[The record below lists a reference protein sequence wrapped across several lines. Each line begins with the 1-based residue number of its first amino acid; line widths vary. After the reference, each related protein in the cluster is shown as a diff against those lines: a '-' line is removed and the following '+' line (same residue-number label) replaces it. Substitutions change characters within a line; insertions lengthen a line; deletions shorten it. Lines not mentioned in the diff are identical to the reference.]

1 MRSVPP
7 LFCAHPAPAHPMS
20 PAAMQIETK
29 RVLSTFILISSRD
42 VLLLVLWV
50 SVGLQ
55 CGLKPRP
62 QTVAV
67 STRPYG
73 LLSSAAFPKNSRRS
87 S

>member
-29 RVLSTFILISSRD
+29 RVLSTFILVSSRD

-55 CGLKPRP
+55 CG
-62 QTVAV
+62 
-67 STRPYG
+67 
-73 LLSSAAFPKNSRRS
+73 
-87 S
+87 